1 MSDPQNLSQSNSD
14 DDADSAPASAP
25 APSTKSRAKT
35 LLLGAVAAVVVFVL
49 ALPLSNYFLVRE
61 KIDVNANDA
70 GFVEVSKIMQQS
82 CADCHSPGL
91 TAYPIYGQWPI
102 AKDTIARDIA
112 GGQDVFRLSKSQLSG
127 AEPLSTMDLAKVAT
141 VVDSGSMPPPKYL
154 MLHWNAVLTPSKRQ
168 AILAYIQERQDDSGR
183 ALAAIPTNNP
193 FQPDAKKV
201 ALGEKLFSDKRLS
214 VDNTVSCASC
224 HNLSTGGSDHE
235 ILSSGIKGQKS
246 PVNTPTIFNAAFNSS
261 QFWDGRTADLAEQ
274 VSEQIVNPEEMGSS
288 FSQAL
293 AKLKGDTTYGALS
306 EAAYGAPLDQDKIKD
321 AIVAYEK
328 TLITPNSAFDRYLGG
343 DENALDAEQK
353 RGYQLFMEKGCASC
367 HSGAAMGGLSFEKMG
382 KARDYFAYRV
392 NVLKMP
398 MTAADNGRFNVT
410 KSPLDKGKFKVP
422 LLRNVALT
430 APYFHDGSAKTL
442 GEAVDI
448 MGEYECG
455 SKLSKDEISAI
466 VSFLKSLTGELHGK
480 KL

>member
-1 MSDPQNLSQSNSD
+1 MSDP
-14 DDADSAPASAP
+14 DS
-25 APSTKSRAKT
+25 APSTKPTTKVV
-35 LLLGAVAAVVVFVL
+35 LLGAVAAVVVFVL
-49 ALPLSNYFLVRE
+49 ALPISNYFLRRE
-61 KIDVNANDA
+61 KIEVKSTDV

-91 TAYPIYGQWPI
+91 IAYPIYGQWPI
-102 AKDTIARDIA
+102 AKDIIAKDIA
-112 GGQDVFRLSKSQLSG
+112 GGQDVFRLTRSQLSG

-154 MLHWNAVLTPSKRQ
+154 MLHWNAVLTPAKRQ
-168 AILAYIQERQDDSGR
+168 ALLAYIQERQDDSGR
-183 ALAAIPTNNP
+183 ALAAIPAKNP
-193 FQPDAKKV
+193 FNPDAKKA

-214 VDNTVSCASC
+214 ANNTVSCASC

-235 ILSSGIKGQKS
+235 VLSSGIKGQKS
-246 PVNTPTIFNAAFNSS
+246 PVNTPTVFNAAFNFS

-293 AKLKGDTTYGALS
+293 GKLKDDTTYSAMS
-306 EAAYGAPLDQDKIKD
+306 KAAYGAPLDQDKIKD

-367 HSGAAMGGLSFEKMG
+367 HSGVSMGGLSFEKMG
-382 KARDYFAYRV
+382 KAKDYFDYRV
-392 NVLKMP
+392 NTLKMP
-398 MTAADNGRFNVT
+398 LTAADNGRFNVT
-410 KSPLDKGKFKVP
+410 KNPFDKGKFKVP
-422 LLRNVALT
+422 LLRNIDLT

-442 GEAVDI
+442 SEAVSV

-455 SKLSKDEISAI
+455 SKLTKDEIASI
-466 VSFLKSLTGELHGK
+466 VSFLKSLTGEFHGK